1 MKKSLVFALFLVI
14 FTSCQK
20 EEQDCNETVQCWTIT
35 HSFGVCDV
43 DSGIYKFKNI
53 RSDTSY
59 SLVNECKVEKYIS
72 GAVEGEKRL
81 YDATD
86 DVGRAFIDLKPIEC
100 GCDD

>member
-35 HSFGVCDV
+35 HSFTVCDV
-43 DSGIYKFKNI
+43 QSGVYNFKNI

-59 SLVNECKVEKYIS
+59 SIQSVCKVDWYIKS
-72 GAVEGEKRL
+72 AEIGEKRL